1 MQEKIKFKP
10 EDFIVEEI
18 PGREFKERGD
28 YLVLRLV
35 KKNYNTEDAAQLIS
49 KKLNMPR
56 KNIGYAGTKDRRAIT
71 KQLISIY
78 KGSKERI
85 LGLELKDISLEFIG
99 YSNAPVSLGDLEGNK
114 FIITIRNVDKEKKI
128 QGKEKIPNYYDEQRF
143 SGSNARIGKHL
154 IKKEFGEAA
163 ELLKED
169 YKYGE
174 TIMERLRESPNDY
187 INAIKTIPRKIIQIY
202 LHAYQ
207 SLIWN
212 KTVEKYL
219 EKEREQEEIPIV
231 GFATEIESE
240 EIKKIVEIIML
251 EENIAYRDFILREF
265 REISLEG
272 NTRPLYQEIKG
283 LEIGRL
289 EEDEEHPGKNKVTV
303 KFILGKGSYAT
314 ITVKEL
320 LKNA

>member
-1 MQEKIKFKP
+1 MKLKHKP
-10 EDFIVEEI
+10 EDFKVEEI
-18 PGREFKERGD
+18 PDREFLDKGN
-28 YLVLRLV
+28 YLILRLT
-35 KKNYNTEDAAQLIS
+35 KKNYNTEDAVQAIS
-49 KKLNMPR
+49 RKLGISR
-56 KNIGYAGTKDRRAIT
+56 KNIGYAGTKDRNAIT
-71 KQLISIY
+71 TQIISIY

-85 LGLELKDISLEFIG
+85 LGLELKDISLEYIG
-99 YSNAPVSLGDLEGNK
+99 YSNAPVSLGDLKGNK
-114 FIITIRNVDKEKKI
+114 FIITIRNMDKEKKI
-128 QGKEKIPNYYDEQRF
+128 QEKKKIPNYYDEQRF
-143 SGSNARIGKHL
+143 SGNNARIGKHL
-154 IKKEFGEAA
+154 IKKEFEEAA
-163 ELLKED
+163 ELLKKD
-169 YKYGE
+169 HKYGE
-174 TIMERLRESPNDY
+174 TIRERLRENPNDY

-219 EKEREQEEIPIV
+219 EKEREQEKIPIV

-240 EIKKIVEIIML
+240 EIKKIVEEIMM
-251 EENIAYRDFILREF
+251 EENITYRDFILREF

-272 NTRPLYQEIKG
+272 NNRQLYQEIEG

-320 LKNA
+320 LK